1 MAIYGDFHY
10 IFCEWEWRF
19 NRISVD
25 QVGYGVCLLVT
36 IYELSLKNI
45 HKNIHTSPKLYTN
58 PKNNYNI
65 DKGDNNMKKAW
76 TDMKSFITVT
86 IMLLFAYCIVFRL
99 PIDET
104 LKQAIGFVLGFFLG
118 SKIEKTNT
126 KEGK

>member
-1 MAIYGDFHY
+1 MAIYGYSPY
-10 IFCEWEWRF
+10 IFCEWGWRF
-19 NRISVD
+19 NRISVE
-25 QVGYGVCLLVT
+25 QVGYGVCLLVI
-36 IYELSLKNI
+36 IYKLSLKNI
-45 HKNIHTSPKLYTN
+45 HKYINLYTN
-58 PKNNYNI
+58 TKTNYNI

-118 SKIEKTNT
+118 SKIEKTTT